1 MKSNKNIW
9 LNHRKWYLSVF
20 GYTKHFGQMAL
31 TFAKCW
37 RMHARVKPFIAA
49 AIAPD
54 IRATWM
60 NQRSHQTMDVDWQR
74 KCKKKETNQ
83 GFLKITRRYLRSF
96 LTPLRFPQDN
106 VSFKWSSKV
115 LQFASSRVCCNNV
128 ATTLVQYVNM
138 HKSTYT
144 CMHVGMHICLYVVCM
159 CVCASVC
166 MCVCMA
172 WYVWHDMC
180 GMVCVA
186 WLVWD
191 GMCLG
196 V

>member
-1 MKSNKNIW
+1 MKSKRIW
-9 LNHRKWYLSVF
+9 LNQRKWYLSVF
-20 GYTKHFGQMAL
+20 GCTKHFGQMAL

-74 KCKKKETNQ
+74 KCKKNKKKQ
-83 GFLKITRRYLRSF
+83 IKA
-96 LTPLRFPQDN
+96 
-106 VSFKWSSKV
+106 SSKSRGGIFV
-115 LQFASSRVCCNNV
+115 RFWHRSGSPKTMLVSNEAPRYCNLQAVVFA
-128 ATTLVQYVNM
+128 ATTLQQHWCNM
-138 HKSTYT
+138 SICTKSTYA

-166 MCVCMA
+166 V
-172 WYVWHDMC
+172 
-180 GMVCVA
+180 
-186 WLVWD
+186 
-191 GMCLG
+191 
-196 V
+196 